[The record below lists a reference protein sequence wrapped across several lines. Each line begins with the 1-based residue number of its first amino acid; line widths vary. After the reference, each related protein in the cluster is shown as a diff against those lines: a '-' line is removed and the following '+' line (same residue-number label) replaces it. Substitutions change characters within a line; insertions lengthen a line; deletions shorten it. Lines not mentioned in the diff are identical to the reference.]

1 MFIAGMGMPNDSAQV
16 EGIDALGGR
25 RNAGAVAALLA
36 CHAGLVLRWHAEPLP
51 AAAPD
56 QDLAA
61 LIEAQHAANFGIWHE
76 EDLVR
81 RAGETDAGIV
91 AAKRAIDRLNQRR
104 NDLIERVDDALLL
117 RLPRARP
124 GLRMHSETPGMIVDR
139 LSILA
144 LRRFHMDEAAQRPG
158 ADAAHRARC
167 LERRDLIDAQLAH
180 LAEALAWL
188 LDEMA
193 AGRLGFRVF
202 RAIKMYNDPT
212 LRPA

>member
-1 MFIAGMGMPNDSAQV
+1 MLIASPMPNDSLQV
-16 EGIDALGGR
+16 EGIAALGAR

-36 CHAGLVLRWHAEPLP
+36 CHAALVLRWHAEPLP
-51 AAAPD
+51 TPGPAE
-56 QDLAA
+56 DLAA
-61 LIEAQHAANFGIWHE
+61 LVEAQHAANFGIWHE
-76 EDLVR
+76 EDIVR
-81 RAGETDAGIV
+81 RPGTPDAAIV

-104 NDLIERVDDALLL
+104 NDLIERLDDALLL
-117 RLPRARP
+117 RLPRPGA

-144 LRRFHMDEAAQRPG
+144 LRRYHMEEAALRPG
-158 ADAAHRARC
+158 ADAAHVTRC
-167 LERRDLIDAQLAH
+167 LERLGMIDAQLAH
-180 LAEALAWL
+180 LSEALALL

-193 AGRLGFRVF
+193 EGRLGFRVF